1 MASVEHRPEAP
12 WIRRN
17 FGGVI
22 FTENF
27 LEREEKEIDNLQEVI
42 RQNGLKGTYPSN
54 PLKFSSR

>member
-1 MASVEHRPEAP
+1 MASVENRPEAP

-27 LEREEKEIDNLQEVI
+27 LEREEKDIENLNEVI
-42 RQNGLKGTYPSN
+42 IKNGLKGKHAKN
-54 PLKFSSR
+54 FLKC